1 MANSLKISAVSM
13 AVIGALTA
21 ASAAV
26 AASQVITS
34 AGNDN
39 VNKNIELI
47 GNTESVAAVSRGE
60 GVVITNLLVKN
71 NGNAN
76 DFSGAG
82 LFVESGSTKI
92 DGSRFIGNRGGNA
105 AASGGAIYVNGAQ
118 GEGASLELVGDNTF
132 TENHATYAGGAIYNG
147 YLQGQDSVLKQ
158 AKTNISGTNSFQKNS
173 AARGGAIANG
183 GVMSISGAASFTGN
197 SSSQY
202 GGAIYNISE
211 LTLKGDVNFDGNSTE
226 GRGGAIYNGTGGK
239 LKFDGGSYVFTG
251 NTAAGKSNDID
262 NYGASI
268 EISNDAAV
276 WLDGGIIS
284 RDFVDSQDSE
294 KNVEAHVLVSG
305 SRTSL
310 TLEGSSYMDH
320 MRVEDNA
327 VFNVAGNVEI
337 ADLQA
342 ADGTLIGVDEGGR
355 LVLTGNSSVGTL
367 VLGSSESS
375 GALEVKSDVHAV
387 ELQKIGTAEVYFA
400 DGKSQL
406 SIDKLTGEGK
416 LEVQGSAAVND
427 ANNGDL
433 SALAKQISVA
443 NGSLEGTTIGYE
455 EGTVVGAVTGSLNEK
470 GELVGVKEEV
480 NKNNASVL
488 NKLDKSQRVL
498 VSVVNNDL
506 RKRLGDVRSGGSGV
520 WARISGAE
528 ISGDNSFESDVKLV
542 QLGADTT
549 IEGTNVRVGGAFSYG
564 KADSDDKF
572 GSADFDAYSVAGYGV
587 WMNDAGQFVDV
598 VARYTKFDTDLID
611 RGQNASLSNNA
622 LSLSSELGWRLNLS
636 KSVFVE
642 PSVEL
647 AYTHIDGDSYAL
659 GATKYDYASV
669 NSLQGRAGFMAGLKC
684 PNDFGN
690 VYVRAALVHEFDGD
704 AEMKASAAGTSRL
717 VKNEGKDT
725 WFEYA
730 VGANFNVAKTSQV
743 YVDLE
748 RTSGSVIDEDWRAN
762 VGVRYNF

>member
-26 AASQVITS
+26 AASQVIT
-34 AGNDN
+34 GENNNDIKLTN
-39 VNKNIELI
+39 A
-47 GNTESVAAVSRGE
+47 TDSVAGVSQ
-60 GVVITNLLVKN
+60 GVVVINGISVEN
-71 NGNAN
+71 NSNSSS
-76 DFSGAG
+76 DTGAG
-82 LFVESGSTKI
+82 LHVLNGTTTINGKGQFSGNHALK
-92 DGSRFIGNRGGNA
+92 NY
-105 AASGGAIYVNGAQ
+105 ASGGAIYVDGTRDDGATLNLT
-118 GEGASLELVGDNTF
+118 GNNDFINNSAS
-132 TENHATYAGGAIYNG
+132 YSGGAIYNG
-147 YLQGQDSVLKQ
+147 YQQGQNSVEKR

-197 SSSQY
+197 SSSEY

-211 LTLKGDVNFDGNSTE
+211 LTLEGDVNFDGNSTE
-226 GRGGAIYNGTGGK
+226 DRGGAIYNGTGGK

-262 NYGASI
+262 NYGAEVSVSGGALV
-268 EISNDAAV
+268 ELN
-276 WLDGGIIS
+276 GGIIS
-284 RDFVDSQDSE
+284 RDYVNSADPK
-294 KNVEAHVLVSG
+294 KNVESLVSVSG
-305 SRTSL
+305 TDSQLILNGASQIERLKMSDEGALFVGADSKVGTLTADSGTFVTIDNGAKL
-310 TLEGSSYMDH
+310 TLTGAS
-320 MRVEDNA
+320 NA
-327 VFNVAGNVEI
+327 GTIILGDVDSFGTLEVASNLNVE
-337 ADLQA
+337 DLQA
-342 ADGTLIGVDEGGR
+342 Y
-355 LVLTGNSSVGTL
+355 
-367 VLGSSESS
+367 
-375 GALEVKSDVHAV
+375 GA
-387 ELQKIGTAEVYFA
+387 
-400 DGKSQL
+400 SQL
-406 SIDKLTGEGK
+406 YIANDKSEVVIKTVSGEGK
-416 LEVQGSAAVND
+416 LSVKGTSQLND
-427 ANNGDL
+427 ARNGDL
-433 SALAKQISVA
+433 TALADQIKIESGA
-443 NGSLEGTTIGYE
+443 AGTVIGYD

-611 RGQNASLSNNA
+611 RGQNASLSNDA